1 MKNLEGLNMKELTQ
15 KELLNVEGGSWFSRQ
30 AEAVGN
36 ALQSAY
42 EWCKDT
48 LHVDVEMGRR

>member
-1 MKNLEGLNMKELTQ
+1 MNLENLGVQEMSTEEAMKI
-15 KELLNVEGGSWFSRQ
+15 EGGSWFSRQ

-36 ALQSAY
+36 ALKDAY

-48 LHVDVEMGRR
+48 LHVDVEIGRV